1 MCDPAT
7 ATLVIA
13 GTSAVLGTASSI
25 MQGQAQAEAASYN
38 AQVARIN
45 AEAAARDRD
54 ARAQILEKQ
63 AQQREYKAEYEAS
76 LLRRKL
82 AAIQG
87 AARARAAASGVQI
100 DSGSPLA
107 VAEDI
112 AKEGAM
118 DIEMTLYNGA
128 FDAWNLRNER
138 FFAEQSGNVRVASY
152 QNEAGLLEA
161 QSHYDPTMDLLAGGV
176 TFGSAATS
184 FWGEK
189 SSTTKAPRFAAY
201 DGPRWVKGT
210 VGR

>member
-7 ATLVIA
+7 AALVIA
-13 GTSAVLGTASSI
+13 GTSAVIGTASSV
-25 MQGQAQAEAASYN
+25 MQGQAQADAAAYN

-45 AEAAARDRD
+45 AEAVARDRE
-54 ARAQILEKQ
+54 ARVQILEKQ
-63 AQQREYKAEYEAS
+63 AEQREYKAKYEAS
-76 LLRRKL
+76 LVRRKL
-82 AAIQG
+82 ATIQG

-138 FFAEQSGNVRVASY
+138 FFAEQSGNVREASY
-152 QNEAGLLEA
+152 RNEASLLEA
-161 QSHYDPTMDLLAGGV
+161 QSHYDPTMDLLSGAV
-176 TFGSAATS
+176 TFGGAMTS
-184 FWGEK
+184 YSGTK
-189 SSTTKAPRFAAY
+189 TTSQTKAPRF
-201 DGPRWVKGT
+201 T